1 MSYVGSNHEQSGQN
15 TLMFKSRFVQ
25 AYVVPIGVYLSI
37 SIAGGYGTG
46 REVVEFYTRH
56 GAYGGLY
63 GLALTAV
70 GIAVLTA
77 LTFEFARQVNAYDYR
92 TFFKEL
98 IGPFWI
104 AFEILYLC
112 LLLLVLGVV
121 GSAAGAMVAEHTA
134 IPESIGL
141 LIMLGLVAG
150 LIFYGRDLVE
160 KVMVFLT
167 LFLYCAF
174 LSYFIV
180 VFLDSWG
187 QITLELGKSSPPS
200 QTDWIVSAAKFTLY
214 SSAAAVFALF
224 ATRGIRTRTEALVSG
239 ALCGIFLMLPGLL
252 IHVSFLGALPEVVT
266 QKVPIH
272 WMIVKLG
279 NDKLLPIYLLAMLG
293 TFLGT
298 GSGFIQA
305 LNERLD
311 GWSMDR
317 FGKILSPA
325 AHSGVAIVGLS
336 ISALFGQ
343 LGVIALIAKG
353 YGTIAWGFLFVFVL
367 PVLFIATYK
376 IFLRK
381 PPETTG

>member
-1 MSYVGSNHEQSGQN
+1 
-15 TLMFKSRFVQ
+15 MFYSRIVQ
-25 AYVVPIGVYLSI
+25 AYVVPVGVYLSI

-56 GAYGGLY
+56 GAYAGLY
-63 GLALTAV
+63 GLALTAA

-77 LTFEFARQVNAYDYR
+77 LTFEFARQVRAYDYR

-121 GSAAGAMVAEHTA
+121 GSAAGAMIAEHTV

-141 LIMLGLVAG
+141 LIMLGIVAV
-150 LIFYGRDLVE
+150 LIFYGRELVE
-160 KVMVFLT
+160 KVMVFLS
-167 LFLYCAF
+167 LFLYGAF
-174 LSYFIV
+174 LFYFVV
-180 VFLDSWG
+180 VFPDSWG
-187 QITLELGKSSPPS
+187 QIALELEESSPPL
-200 QTDWIVSAAKFTLY
+200 QWDWIVSASKFTLY

-239 ALCGIFLMLPGLL
+239 ALCGIFLMLPGLFFH
-252 IHVSFLGALPEVVT
+252 ISFLGALPEVIT
-266 QKVPIH
+266 QNVPVH
-272 WMIVKLG
+272 WMITNLD
-279 NDKLLPIYLLAMLG
+279 NDMLLSVYLLAMLG

-311 GWSMDR
+311 GWSMER
-317 FGKILSPA
+317 LGRVLSPA
-325 AHSGVAIVGLS
+325 THSGVAIGGLLV
-336 ISALFGQ
+336 SALFGQ
-343 LGVIALIAKG
+343 LGVITLIARG
-353 YGTIAWGFLFVFVL
+353 YGTIAWGFLLVFVL
-367 PVLFIATYK
+367 PVLFIASWK

-381 PPETTG
+381 PSETAG

>member
-1 MSYVGSNHEQSGQN
+1 
-15 TLMFKSRFVQ
+15 MFKSRFVQ
-25 AYVVPIGVYLSI
+25 AYVVPVGVYLSI

-77 LTFEFARQVNAYDYR
+77 LTFEFARQVRAYDYR
-92 TFFKEL
+92 TFFKKL

-121 GSAAGAMVAEHTA
+121 GSAAGAMIAEHTV
-134 IPESIGL
+134 IPESVGL
-141 LIMLGLVAG
+141 LIMLGVVAV
-150 LIFYGRDLVE
+150 LIFYGRELVE
-160 KVMVFLT
+160 KVMVFLA
-167 LFLYCAF
+167 LFLYGAF
-174 LSYFIV
+174 LFYFVV
-180 VFLDSWG
+180 VFPDSWG
-187 QITLELGKSSPPS
+187 HIAHELEESSPPLQS
-200 QTDWIVSAAKFTLY
+200 DWIISASKFTLY

-239 ALCGIFLMLPGLL
+239 ALCGIFLMLPGLFFHL
-252 IHVSFLGALPEVVT
+252 SFLGALPEVIT
-266 QKVPIH
+266 QNVPVH
-272 WMIVKLG
+272 WMITNLD
-279 NDKLLPIYLLAMLG
+279 NNMLLSVYLLAMLG

-311 GWSMDR
+311 SWSMER
-317 FGKILSPA
+317 LGRVLSPA
-325 AHSGVAIVGLS
+325 MHSGVAIGGLLV
-336 ISALFGQ
+336 SALFGQ
-343 LGVIALIAKG
+343 LGVITLIARG
-353 YGTIAWGFLFVFVL
+353 YGTIAWGFLLVFVL
-367 PVLFIATYK
+367 PVLFIASWK
-376 IFLRK
+376 IFLHK
-381 PPETTG
+381 PSETTG

>member
-1 MSYVGSNHEQSGQN
+1 
-15 TLMFKSRFVQ
+15 MFNSRMVQ
-25 AYVVPIGVYLSI
+25 AYVVPVGVYLSI

-63 GLALTAV
+63 GLALTAA

-77 LTFEFARQVNAYDYR
+77 LTFEFARQVRAYDYR

-121 GSAAGAMVAEHTA
+121 GSAAGAMIAEHTT

-141 LIMLGLVAG
+141 LIMLGIVAV
-150 LIFYGRDLVE
+150 LIFYGRELVE
-160 KVMVFLT
+160 KVMVFLA
-167 LFLYCAF
+167 LFLYGAF
-174 LSYFIV
+174 LFYFVV
-180 VFLDSWG
+180 VFPDSWG
-187 QITLELGKSSPPS
+187 QIVHELEESSPPLQS
-200 QTDWIVSAAKFTLY
+200 DWILSASKFTLY

-224 ATRGIRTRTEALVSG
+224 ATRGIRTRTEALASG
-239 ALCGIFLMLPGLL
+239 ALCGIFLMLPGLFFHL
-252 IHVSFLGALPEVVT
+252 SFLGALPEVIT
-266 QKVPIH
+266 QNVPVH
-272 WMIVKLG
+272 WMITNLD
-279 NDKLLPIYLLAMLG
+279 NDMLLSVYLLAMLG

-311 GWSMDR
+311 SWSMER
-317 FGKILSPA
+317 LGRVLSPA
-325 AHSGVAIVGLS
+325 THSGVAIGGLLV
-336 ISALFGQ
+336 SALFGQ
-343 LGVIALIAKG
+343 LGVITLIARG
-353 YGTIAWGFLFVFVL
+353 YGTIAWGFLLVFVL
-367 PVLFIATYK
+367 PVLFIASWR
-376 IFLRK
+376 IFFDK
-381 PPETTG
+381 PVYTKG